1 MSCNICWQKPL
12 SESALLDH
20 PQSPRR
26 ERKRTAEQTKKS
38 PRSLLPSST
47 IVNQCIY
54 LRNVLRGTGVLV
66 FGRCLELMGG
76 CLWCPSVCQ
85 TLREWGNE
93 GGWDTCLYPGCLF
106 NTSRVMKDSWKHSRL
121 FDFSLW
127 CSALPYDDGILP
139 QWWSVFAVVAQ
150 AGLEGKWD
158 LEVSILVKMKIIC
171 SVRHNFVF
179 IFLYCMWIPFKVER
193 G

>member
-1 MSCNICWQKPL
+1 MYELQHMLAKTIIRISSPGPP
-12 SESALLDH
+12 SVSEESANA
-20 PQSPRR
+20 
-26 ERKRTAEQTKKS
+26 KRSRQKKS

-47 IVNQCIY
+47 TVNQCIY

-121 FDFSLW
+121 FGFPLVVLRFTIWWRDFATVVCLCCHGS
-127 CSALPYDDGILP
+127 G
-139 QWWSVFAVVAQ
+139 WSW
-150 AGLEGKWD
+150 GEMGHR
-158 LEVSILVKMKIIC
+158 
-171 SVRHNFVF
+171 SVNISKDQDNLF
-179 IFLYCMWIPFKVER
+179 C
-193 G
+193 